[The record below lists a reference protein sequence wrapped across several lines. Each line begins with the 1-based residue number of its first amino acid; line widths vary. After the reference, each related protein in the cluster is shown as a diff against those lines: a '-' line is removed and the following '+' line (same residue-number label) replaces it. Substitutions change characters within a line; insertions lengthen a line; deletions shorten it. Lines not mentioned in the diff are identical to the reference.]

1 MTSDEAVSSPP
12 SKPIG
17 TWISQP
23 TQSWILVA
31 LIVLVYLP
39 VRHAGFIWDD
49 DTHLTANPCIV
60 GPLGFA
66 DIWTSPAAN
75 YFPLVLTT
83 FWLEHA
89 LWGFAALPY
98 HLVNVAFHA
107 ATAVLLIDVLRR
119 LRVRAPWWGAALWA
133 LHPMQVESVAW
144 VSELTNMQSGFFF
157 MLAVWLYVDRREVSA
172 RRLAAVGLCA
182 LAAMLSKP
190 STVMLPVVLL
200 LCDWWLADAW
210 SWRGMARIA
219 PLFLVSAAV
228 SAWTVWEQKY
238 HSFAA
243 GPEWSFDAVTRL
255 AIAGRDV
262 WFYLG
267 KLIVPYPLAFVYPR
281 WHVPQTLVGLWP
293 TILVIAAAFFLWTKR
308 RSPLRPGL
316 FAAAYFLVLLFPVLG
331 FFDVYYFRYSFVAD
345 HFQYLAAIGP
355 VAGIVALVSA
365 LAARFIPDVRTSVIQ
380 FCALPILLILAG
392 LSFARASVFRNSS
405 TLWHATL
412 AANPDCWIG
421 ETIIGNMDARAGR
434 FDDAAR
440 RHRHAIDLDRFAS
453 EPHYNLGIALAGLGR
468 YGEAITEYE
477 RALELKPHNP
487 DVEHN
492 LGVALGAMNRTAEA
506 IEHYQRALAVRA
518 DFAPTEVQLA
528 LALTLSN
535 RASEAL
541 PHYENAIRLQ
551 PHNYRAQYSYA
562 RTLEILRRYDDA
574 IPHFRAAIKEA
585 PKDAAAHGHL
595 GLTLAQL
602 RDVDNAAAELEQA
615 AQLEPNNSEWRDA
628 LAKLNR

>member
-1 MTSDEAVSSPP
+1 M
-12 SKPIG
+12 
-17 TWISQP
+17 QR
-23 TQSWILVA
+23 WILVA
-31 LIVLVYLP
+31 LLVLVYLP

-98 HLVNVAFHA
+98 HLVNFGFHA

-157 MLAVWLYVDRREVSA
+157 VLAVWFYVSRQEMTA
-172 RRLAAVGLCA
+172 QRLTAVGLCG

-200 LCDWWLADAW
+200 LCDWWMEETW
-210 SWRGMARIA
+210 SWRRAAKIA
-219 PLFLVSAAV
+219 PLFFVSAAV
-228 SAWTVWEQKY
+228 SVWTVWEQKY

-243 GPEWSFDAVTRL
+243 GPEWSLDVVTRL

-267 KLIVPYPLAFVYPR
+267 KLLFPYPLAFVYPR
-281 WHVPQTLVGLWP
+281 WQVPQTLVGLLP
-293 TILVIAAAFFLWTKR
+293 TILVMAVGFILWAKR
-308 RSPLRPGL
+308 RGALRPVFFG
-316 FAAAYFLVLLFPVLG
+316 ASYFLLLLFPVLG

-345 HFQYLAAIGP
+345 HFQYLAGIGP
-355 VAGIVALVSA
+355 LAGLTAAISA
-365 LAARFIPDVRTSVIQ
+365 LAAKFVPDARAPVIQ
-380 FCALPILLILAG
+380 FCALPILLLLGG
-392 LSFARASVFRNSS
+392 LSFARASVFQNSS

-421 ETIIGNMDARAGR
+421 ETIVGNMDARAGR

-468 YGEAITEYE
+468 YGEAISEYE
-477 RALELKPHNP
+477 RALELTPNDP
-487 DVEHN
+487 NTEHN
-492 LGVALGAMNRTAEA
+492 LGVALAGVNRTAEA
-506 IEHYQRALAVRA
+506 IEHYRRALNIRPN
-518 DFAPTEVQLA
+518 FAPTEVQLA

-535 RASEAL
+535 RAEEAL
-541 PHYENAIRLQ
+541 PHYENAVRLQ

-574 IPHFRAAIKEA
+574 VPHFRAAIKEA

-602 RDVDNAAAELEQA
+602 RDIDNATAELEQA
-615 AQLEPNNSEWRDA
+615 ARLEPNNGEWRDA